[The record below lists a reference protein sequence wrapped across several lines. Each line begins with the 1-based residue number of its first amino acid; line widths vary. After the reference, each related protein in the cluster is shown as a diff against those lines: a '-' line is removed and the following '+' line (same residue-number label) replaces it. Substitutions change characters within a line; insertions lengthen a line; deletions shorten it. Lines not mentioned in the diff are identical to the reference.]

1 MEFPGDVLVN
11 DEDDEQPPP
20 AKRARGDAR
29 KVSVELDQSAIDPD
43 LTALP
48 VPVIDPNAFAIAM
61 EGEMDLPVSDHPDVE
76 PEPQSYGFPEQLEDD
91 QPMDPPLPLV
101 SSLEQYKTPKAPRKR
116 HERWS
121 AEQDQA
127 LLDLVAEKPTAQWK
141 DISAELKFGHSGV
154 ACRARH
160 KLLVDK
166 RNRESF
172 SDRCS
177 LNARLTLACPVV
189 LDAVETQMAANNAAA
204 GATEPPP
211 PPKRRT
217 PFTEVDDAFLL
228 EQFEV
233 EGSISWSAVGLKMN
247 PPRTGDSC
255 YQRARKL
262 IMSQGLSMKKRGRSE
277 SEVP

>member
-11 DEDDEQPPP
+11 DEDIEQPPP
-20 AKRARGDAR
+20 AKRARGEAR

-61 EGEMDLPVSDHPDVE
+61 EGEMDLPVSDHPDIE

-91 QPMDPPLPLV
+91 QPIDPPLPLV
-101 SSLEQYKTPKAPRKR
+101 SSLEQYKTPKAPRKP

-141 DISAELKFGHSGV
+141 DISAELKFAHSGV

-166 RNRESF
+166 RNRESSF
-172 SDRCS
+172 R
-177 LNARLTLACPVV
+177 A
-189 LDAVETQMAANNAAA
+189 
-204 GATEPPP
+204 
-211 PPKRRT
+211 KRRT
-217 PFTEVDDAFLL
+217 PFTELDDAFLL
-228 EQFEV
+228 EQFEL
-233 EGSISWSAVGLKMN
+233 EGAISWSAVGLKMN

-277 SEVP
+277 SDVP

>member
-11 DEDDEQPPP
+11 DDDVEQPPP
-20 AKRARGDAR
+20 TKRARGEAR

-61 EGEMDLPVSDHPDVE
+61 EGEMDLPVSDHPDIE

-91 QPMDPPLPLV
+91 QPIDPPLPLV
-101 SSLEQYKTPKAPRKR
+101 SSLEQYKTPKAPRKP

-166 RNRESF
+166 RN
-172 SDRCS
+172 
-177 LNARLTLACPVV
+177 L
-189 LDAVETQMAANNAAA
+189 ETQMAANNAAA

-217 PFTEVDDAFLL
+217 PFTELDDAFLL
-228 EQFEV
+228 EQFEL
-233 EGSISWSAVGLKMN
+233 EGAISWSAVGLKMN

-277 SEVP
+277 SDLS